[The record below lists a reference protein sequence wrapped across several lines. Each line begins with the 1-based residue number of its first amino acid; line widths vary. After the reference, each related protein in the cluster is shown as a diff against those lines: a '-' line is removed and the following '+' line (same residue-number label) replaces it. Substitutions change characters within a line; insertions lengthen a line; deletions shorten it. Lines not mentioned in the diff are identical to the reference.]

1 MLTSSALNVMDP
13 SIRIPLL
20 LTGST
25 GGTEDQAALRRARL
39 ALYGSH
45 TLATWGQRSW
55 EFAVGKQCS
64 SLLDLNPA
72 SNQKTHRSGAD
83 HYVLLNAGLL
93 MLQLRPL
100 SLALVSVFGLADS
113 GAQVLAGA
121 AVGSYL
127 GRSGL
132 RARCMSHD
140 VMTAD
145 MPKEAAK
152 SQAKQGVP
160 ADQGRHSYVCY
171 AGSVGCAARRRCT

>member
-1 MLTSSALNVMDP
+1 MHRTKR
-13 SIRIPLL
+13 RI
-20 LTGST
+20 
-25 GGTEDQAALRRARL
+25 AAVPII
-39 ALYGSH
+39 H
-45 TLATWGQRSW
+45 
-55 EFAVGKQCS
+55 
-64 SLLDLNPA
+64 
-72 SNQKTHRSGAD
+72 
-83 HYVLLNAGLL
+83 VLLNAGLL
-93 MLQLRPL
+93 MLQLRPQ

-132 RARCMSHD
+132 RARCMMSHD

-160 ADQGRHSYVCY
+160 TSAMQGQS
-171 AGSVGCAARRRCT
+171 AARRDADVHDPERRRGRLGGGGVSAARRQRAARRPVVLGADLRHHRLRRPQQRRLNGVLLFT

>member
-1 MLTSSALNVMDP
+1 MHRTKR
-13 SIRIPLL
+13 RI
-20 LTGST
+20 
-25 GGTEDQAALRRARL
+25 AAVPII
-39 ALYGSH
+39 H
-45 TLATWGQRSW
+45 
-55 EFAVGKQCS
+55 
-64 SLLDLNPA
+64 
-72 SNQKTHRSGAD
+72 
-83 HYVLLNAGLL
+83 VLLNAGLL
-93 MLQLRPL
+93 MLQLRPQ

-132 RARCMSHD
+132 RARCMMSHD